1 MNKYIIM
8 GKSSQETTASMLNK
22 PQNRRKITEP
32 LLKTFKAE
40 NDESMV
46 ASTNLIYASGSFSSF
61 NWFKA
66 FEAEEMKGI
75 YQLASDNM
83 ASYIS
88 AKQKSQEEWMYE
100 RNITF
105 TLLAPSLW
113 AVVKAIASN
122 IKEDKYN
129 RMLFKTGDNNGFI
142 IEIFESITIAGKK
155 SIL

>member
-1 MNKYIIM
+1 
-8 GKSSQETTASMLNK
+8 
-22 PQNRRKITEP
+22 
-32 LLKTFKAE
+32 
-40 NDESMV
+40 
-46 ASTNLIYASGSFSSF
+46 
-61 NWFKA
+61 
-66 FEAEEMKGI
+66 
-75 YQLASDNM
+75 
-83 ASYIS
+83 
-88 AKQKSQEEWMYE
+88 MYE

>member
-1 MNKYIIM
+1 
-8 GKSSQETTASMLNK
+8 
-22 PQNRRKITEP
+22 
-32 LLKTFKAE
+32 
-40 NDESMV
+40 
-46 ASTNLIYASGSFSSF
+46 
-61 NWFKA
+61 
-66 FEAEEMKGI
+66 
-75 YQLASDNM
+75 
-83 ASYIS
+83 
-88 AKQKSQEEWMYE
+88 MYE

-105 TLLAPSLW
+105 TLLALSLW